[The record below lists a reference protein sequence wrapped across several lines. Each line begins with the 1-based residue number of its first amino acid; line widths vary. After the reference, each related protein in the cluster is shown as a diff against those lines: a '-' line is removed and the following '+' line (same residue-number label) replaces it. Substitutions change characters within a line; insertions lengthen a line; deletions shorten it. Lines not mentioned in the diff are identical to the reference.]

1 VEKSSQSCYQ
11 YGMTRT
17 EAIATITAKLSA
29 LDDERLQAVVEI
41 VDDIAA
47 NEALRPLTARELALL
62 DQSKAD
68 FKEGRTLSLDEARAR
83 TDAYLAERRPLR
95 PQT

>member
-68 FKEGRTLSLDEARAR
+68 FKDGRTLSLDEARAR